1 MIARPSIITRR
12 SLLAAGGV
20 ALASGFP
27 EEARAAGKHFITANN
42 SPYDTLD
49 PHVVF
54 DIGRIAT
61 RLNMYDCLVRWVGNP
76 PALELWLAEKI
87 DIAPDRSTYT
97 ITLKPNAKFHDGTP
111 VTADDV
117 VYSIERILALKKGA
131 FAMFNGIVAP
141 GSTKAVDAR
150 TVRFT
155 LSKPYAVFAST
166 LSELWV
172 INSKLARQHEKA
184 DDWSS

>member
-1 MIARPSIITRR
+1 MIERPSIDRR
-12 SLLAAGGV
+12 KLLSAGGA
-20 ALASGFP
+20 ALASGFSGG
-27 EEARAAGKHFITANN
+27 ASAASGKHFITANN

-76 PALELWLAEKI
+76 PKLEMWLAEKI
-87 DIAPDRSTYT
+87 DISPDSATYT
-97 ITLKPNAKFHDGTP
+97 VTLKPNATFHDGAP

-131 FAMFNGIVAP
+131 YAM
-141 GSTKAVDAR
+141 
-150 TVRFT
+150 
-155 LSKPYAVFAST
+155 
-166 LSELWV
+166 
-172 INSKLARQHEKA
+172 
-184 DDWSS
+184 